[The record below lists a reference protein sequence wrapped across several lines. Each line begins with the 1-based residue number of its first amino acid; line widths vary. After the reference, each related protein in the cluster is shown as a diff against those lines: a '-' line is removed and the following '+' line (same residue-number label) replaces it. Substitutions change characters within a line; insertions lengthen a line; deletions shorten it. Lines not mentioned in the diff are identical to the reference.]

1 MHDKVLIVKI
11 MYSYIV
17 PIQVLFG
24 RLYNMNNG
32 LKPIPKPIAMPTDC
46 PKWIYCIV
54 HTEYSLV
61 LLMLWE
67 FSVYIL
73 STTY

>member
-1 MHDKVLIVKI
+1 

-32 LKPIPKPIAMPTDC
+32 LKPIPKPIAGNRYANRTAQN
-46 PKWIYCIV
+46 
-54 HTEYSLV
+54 
-61 LLMLWE
+61 
-67 FSVYIL
+67 VYIL
-73 STTY
+73 CSAYHIQLSSFDVVGV